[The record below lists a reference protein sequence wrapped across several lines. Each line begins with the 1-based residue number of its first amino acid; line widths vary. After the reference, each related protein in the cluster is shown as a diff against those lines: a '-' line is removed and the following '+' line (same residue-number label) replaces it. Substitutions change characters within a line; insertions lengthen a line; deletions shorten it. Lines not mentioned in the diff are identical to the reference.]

1 MKKMMTLL
9 SLMVVAMTMMAVP
22 AKRGLWKTLTLQD
35 GTEVKAMLV
44 GDEHGHFW
52 RAENGKAYLEQEG
65 TTYFKAIDDKQ
76 LVAKA
81 KARRQQANAKRAMRR
96 TFGHPTTILGQK
108 KAIMLLVNFND
119 KSFKA
124 ANDSV
129 LFTRIANEEGFSEGK
144 FKGSMKDYFKAQSR
158 GQFVIDFD
166 VVGPLKVSKN
176 YSYYGE
182 NDLQGED
189 KHSAEMVIEAV
200 TKAKEIVEDWTPYD
214 WDGDGEVDQVYVVYA
229 GKGEAD
235 GGASNTIWPH
245 AYDLNSAKDDGD
257 GTGAVTVGENL
268 VVNKYACGPE
278 LDGQTSDVG
287 GIGTMCHEY
296 SHCLG
301 YPDFYDIDYSGGQG
315 MGVYDLMD
323 EGSYNGGGYQP
334 AGYTS
339 YERWFA
345 GWETPIELDSVD
357 VAITDMKSLQN
368 GGESYIIY
376 NKGNRNEYFMLE
388 NRQKEGWDATLPYE
402 GLLILHCDHDVS
414 AWEANGPNDDPNHQ
428 RMTVVPADGE
438 YSYYTYNGSKYYD
451 PAELFPYEGIN
462 AFNKDF
468 KTKKNDKQ
476 AERAAKLFNKNANG
490 TYWLD
495 SSVEG
500 ITQNA
505 DKTISFNFVANYG
518 NTEGGDTIQTDTI
531 KGDYLFYESF
541 NQCEG
546 KGGNDNQWSGS
557 IASSDFQPDNEGWI
571 ADKSFGANQ
580 CAKFGTAKVAG
591 SATTPAFAVNGTA
604 MLTFKAGAWDSTSD
618 ATTLLL
624 SAEGATIE
632 PASVE
637 MDRGAFK
644 DFTATISGTGNVK
657 VTFEVQVEEKLKGRF
672 FLDEILVVNADATAI
687 QTVDVRQQQPVRI
700 YTLDG
705 RYVGTRIDQLSRGM
719 YIINGK
725 KIVK

>member
-76 LVAKA
+76 FVAKT

-119 KSFKA
+119 KLYKDEH
-124 ANDSV
+124 DSV
-129 LFTRIANEEGFSEGK
+129 LYTRIANEEGFSEGK

-158 GQFVIDFD
+158 GQFEIDFD

-176 YSYYGE
+176 YSYYGA
-182 NDLQGED
+182 NNSQGDD
-189 KHSAEMVIEAV
+189 KHPAEMIIEAV

-245 AYDLNSAKDDGD
+245 TYELSSAQYYDD
-257 GTGAVTVGENL
+257 GTGPVTVGDNL
-268 VVNKYACGPE
+268 VVDSYACGPE
-278 LDGQTSDVG
+278 LNGQTGDID

-301 YPDFYDIDYSGGQG
+301 YPDFYDLDYSGGQG
-315 MGVYDLMD
+315 MTEFDLMD
-323 EGSYNGGGYQP
+323 AGSYNGGGYQP

-388 NRQKEGWDATLPYE
+388 NRQKEGWDASLPYE

-414 AWEANGPNDDPNHQ
+414 AWEVNGPNDDPNHQ

-438 YSYYTYNGSKYYD
+438 YSYYMYNGYKFYNSPK
-451 PAELFPYEGIN
+451 LFPYEGVN

-476 AERAAKLFNKNANG
+476 AERAAKFFNKNTNG

-495 SSVEG
+495 SSIEN

-505 DKTISFNFVANYG
+505 DKTISFNFVASYG

-546 KGGNDNQWSGS
+546 KGGNDDQWSGS
-557 IASSDFQPDNEGWI
+557 IASSEFQPDNEGWD
-571 ADKSFGANQ
+571 AEKSYGAFQ
-580 CAKFGTAKVAG
+580 CAKFGTSKVAG
-591 SATTPAFAVNGTA
+591 YATTPAFPVNGTA
-604 MLTFKAGAWDSTSD
+604 TMTFKAGAWDTTSD
-618 ATTLLL
+618 VTTLLL

-637 MDRGAFK
+637 MERGAFK

-657 VTFEVQVEEKLKGRF
+657 VTFEVQVEEKQKGRF

-687 QTVDVRQQQPVRI
+687 QTVDVRQQQPLRI

-705 RYVGTRIDQLSRGM
+705 RYVGTHIDQLARGM